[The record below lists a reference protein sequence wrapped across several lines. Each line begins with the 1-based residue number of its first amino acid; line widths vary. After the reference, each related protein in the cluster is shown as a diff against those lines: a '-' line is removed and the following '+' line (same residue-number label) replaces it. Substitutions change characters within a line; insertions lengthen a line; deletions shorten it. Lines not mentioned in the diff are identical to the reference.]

1 MRRSAADHLVL
12 GIDPGTSVTGYGI
25 VERLG
30 GRRSRLVECGV
41 IRTNPRSEIWHRLDV
56 LYEGVRELIDRHRPT
71 ALALE
76 SVFYGKNVRTTVSL
90 GHARGVILLAAAQAG
105 IEVAEF
111 APASVK
117 KSVTGVGGATK
128 PQVGYMV
135 KQILHLQEAPAPSD
149 AADGV
154 AVALA
159 YLLSRPTRQ

>member
-1 MRRSAADHLVL
+1 LRRSAAEHRVL

-25 VERLG
+25 VERRDG
-30 GRRSRLVECGV
+30 ERSRLVECGV
-41 IRTNPRSEIWHRLDV
+41 IRTSPRHKIWHRLDV
-56 LYEGVRELIDRHRPT
+56 LYEGVCELIARHQP
-71 ALALE
+71 
-76 SVFYGKNVRTTVSL
+76 S

-105 IEVAEF
+105 IEIAEF
-111 APASVK
+111 SPASVK

-135 KQILHLQEAPAPSD
+135 KQILRLHRAPAPSD

-159 YLLSRPTRQ
+159 YLLSRPGRQ